1 MEMISS
7 NKVHPSISRVSR
19 TDMKYAISYY
29 RTGCM
34 PTDCDQQRCKSWLN
48 SWLNSWFNEKNDI
61 SSLLKWAET
70 WQMRF
75 NSKKCHILSI
85 SHQRNKSSPVYY
97 LGTEVLTSVSS
108 HTYLGIRE
116 GHGNGNENQSR
127 SVPFHWFHS
136 RPVPAGCS
144 ENVNHSRPVLWISK
158 PFLPVP
164 FHQYCWTNRP
174 ISK

>member
-1 MEMISS
+1 MISS

-48 SWLNSWFNEKNDI
+48 SWLNEKNDI

-85 SHQRNKSSPVYY
+85 SRQRNKSSPVYY
-97 LGTEVLTSVSS
+97 LGTDVQYTPIHNIISLKIVITQV
-108 HTYLGIRE
+108 HNFTFFCVKKHL
-116 GHGNGNENQSR
+116 
-127 SVPFHWFHS
+127 PFIH
-136 RPVPAGCS
+136 
-144 ENVNHSRPVLWISK
+144 
-158 PFLPVP
+158 
-164 FHQYCWTNRP
+164 Y
-174 ISK
+174 